1 MDNKAHLWR
10 AWWKEQVEPKIPVLH
25 SLQMRLALGY
35 SALIAALLILMNTY
49 PLLMSQNLM
58 FRSQQTAL
66 ANQAV
71 VITNALTTADQLTPA
86 GVEQSLSQ
94 VEDLNVQRIL
104 ITDGAG
110 LVLYDSQ
117 ENGVAGKYAL
127 TGEVVAA
134 LRGNDAFSSAYQDGL
149 FSSRGAWPV
158 MNRNRVVG
166 AVCLYETDGDQGA
179 LLGELQR
186 NLRLISVVVC
196 LAVLALFGAFSTFL
210 SRRVRTLLGGIRTV
224 REGEYTHRISMSGH
238 DELAQLAEEFNQL
251 TGRLQVNEEE
261 RRRFVSD
268 ASHELKTPLA
278 GIRLLSDSIL
288 QTEDIDAATVRE
300 FVGDIV
306 QETDRLTRITENL
319 LRLTRLDSGIV
330 EPAQSVAVEPVIER
344 VVRMLRLVADEKRV
358 ELTYLVER
366 EQSVRA
372 GVDDLHQIIYNLTEN
387 AIKYNRP
394 GGFVRVTLGGTEDEC
409 VLRVEDNGIGIPEE
423 DMPRVFDRFYRVD
436 KMRSRAAGG
445 TGLGLSIVA
454 DTVRRRGGSIAVSA
468 RAGGGT
474 CFTVRL
480 PAVRREGET

>member
-1 MDNKAHLWR
+1 ML
-10 AWWKEQVEPKIPVLH
+10 
-25 SLQMRLALGY
+25 
-35 SALIAALLILMNTY
+35 LLILLLLLNVY
-49 PLLMSQNLM
+49 PLISARDAVFQEKEKAMESQAATLA
-58 FRSQQTAL
+58 SAL
-66 ANQAV
+66 ASLDNP
-71 VITNALTTADQLTPA
+71 DQESIAEVLRFLDIQ
-86 GVEQSLSQ
+86 GY
-94 VEDLNVQRIL
+94 DRI
-104 ITDGAG
+104 I
-110 LVLYDSQ
+110 
-117 ENGVAGKYAL
+117 VAGKTGDIVYDTQTHARPQTAAGDLLSAL
-127 TGEVVAA
+127 GSKTVFRSSQE
-134 LRGNDAFSSAYQDGL
+134 DEAFSSSYAIPI
-149 FSSRGAWPV
+149 SSQSTV
-158 MNRNRVVG
+158 TG
-166 AVCLYETDGDQGA
+166 AVYLHETDAERGRIIND
-179 LLGELQR
+179 LQ
-186 NLRLISVVVC
+186 VQ
-196 LAVLALFGAFSTFL
+196 
-210 SRRVRTLLGGIRTV
+210 IRTV
-224 REGEYTHRISMSGH
+224 SLLIAFAALVMAVVYSSVVLQRLNDLANSMRIVAGGDYKHRLAISGT
-238 DELAQLAEEFNQL
+238 DELSELGREFNTL
-251 TGRLQVNEEE
+251 TERLYDTEHQ

-319 LRLTRLDSGIV
+319 LRLTRLDSGII
-330 EPAQSVAVEPVIER
+330 EPAQSVAVAPVIER